1 MLRSKHNF
9 TFNISYSP
17 DKLDKILQKHIGKCN
32 ETSKLMG
39 GGVTRKSK
47 KWESREPHRCGKHY
61 RFKLFTSTF
70 LRWFGLMANSLLFE

>member
-1 MLRSKHNF
+1 MFRSKHNF

-39 GGVTRKSK
+39 GVTRKCK
-47 KWESREPHRCGKHY
+47 KWESREPHRCGKQY
-61 RFKLFTSTF
+61 IGSS
-70 LRWFGLMANSLLFE
+70 GLLQPFCAGLV